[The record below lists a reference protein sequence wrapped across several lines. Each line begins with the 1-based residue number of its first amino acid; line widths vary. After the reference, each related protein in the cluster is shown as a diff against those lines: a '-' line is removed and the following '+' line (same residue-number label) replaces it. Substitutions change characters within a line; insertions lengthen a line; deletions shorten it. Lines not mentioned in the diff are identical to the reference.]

1 MNDLVLIPKEP
12 NREVLQ
18 EYLKNGVLPIMGETR
33 EEIIKEFKKCYK
45 AVIKAA
51 ASVNDAPI
59 LTHKQLQEIIAN
71 NPGNAMEIIQDILNK
86 EVINTALISTRGNQ
100 TKTASIL
107 GINKG
112 TLRARISKIRKNNP
126 RYDLPI

>member
-1 MNDLVLIPKEP
+1 MNNLVLIPKEP

-18 EYLKNGVLPIMGETR
+18 EYLKNEVLPIVGETR
-33 EEIIKEFKKCYK
+33 EETIKEFKKHYK
-45 AVIKAA
+45 TLIKAA
-51 ASVNDAPI
+51 TVTGDTSI

-71 NPGNAMEIIQDILNK
+71 NPGKAMEIIQDILNK

>member
-18 EYLKNGVLPIMGETR
+18 EYLKNEVLPIVGETR
-33 EEIIKEFKKCYK
+33 EETIKEFKKQYK
-45 AVIKAA
+45 TLIKAA
-51 ASVNDAPI
+51 TVTGDAPI
-59 LTHKQLQEIIAN
+59 LTHKQVQEIIAN

-86 EVINTALISTRGNQ
+86 EVINTALVSTRGNQ